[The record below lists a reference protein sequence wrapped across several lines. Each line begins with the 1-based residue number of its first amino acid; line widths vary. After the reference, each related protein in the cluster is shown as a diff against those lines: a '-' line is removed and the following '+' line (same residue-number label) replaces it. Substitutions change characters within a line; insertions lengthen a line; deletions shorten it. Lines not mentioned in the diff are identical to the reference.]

1 MSETGAAA
9 GRPAGRAVLA
19 LLLATL
25 MQAFDSTIVNV
36 ALPSIQ
42 HSLAIDTAVAGW
54 IVTTYLVA
62 ASATMPIVGWLRL
75 RFGREPLFV
84 GAIAGFAIASVL
96 CALAPSVLAL
106 VAARALQGACAGVI
120 LPLTQALLLDLYP
133 KSEHPVIL
141 ARWGSTIV
149 IGPIIGPLL
158 GGALTELAAWPW
170 IFYVNVP
177 ICGLALLG
185 VRGALH
191 PAPARPADA
200 PKARIDLVGIALLVL
215 TVTSFQL
222 LLQNAAG
229 LAASAS
235 RDWIAEVALTL
246 AGAVL
251 LLRHLERAPKPVI
264 DLHLFHDRNFA
275 GAVLINLA
283 VGAIF
288 FATITLVPSLIE
300 GPLGRD
306 PILAGMLMAPRGLAT
321 MAAMLVAGQLVK
333 RLDPRP
339 FVVLG
344 LVVTMAALAMF
355 AATGPTSG
363 LVWLVAASLVLGVGA
378 GLLITPLS
386 VLTFLTIVPESRT
399 DAAGLYNLARQ
410 LGSALGVAGVTAVV
424 ATLPPARPV
433 IGGGFAGYYTAFF
446 ALILL
451 AMLAMPAISLFRVRA
466 AAPAQRAETN
476 TGVET

>member
-1 MSETGAAA
+1 MSEIGAEAE
-9 GRPAGRAVLA
+9 RPAARAVLA

-25 MQAFDSTIVNV
+25 MQAFDSTSVNV

-42 HSLAIDTAVAGW
+42 HSLGIDTAAAGW

-62 ASATMPIVGWLRL
+62 ASAIMPVVGWLRL
-75 RFGREPLFV
+75 RFGREALFV
-84 GAIAGFAIASVL
+84 GAVAGFAIGSVF
-96 CALAPSVLAL
+96 CALAPSLPAL
-106 VAARALQGACAGVI
+106 VAARALQGTCAGII

-158 GGALTELAAWPW
+158 GGALTQFASWTW
-170 IFYVNVP
+170 IFYVDVP
-177 ICGLALLG
+177 LCILALLG

-191 PAPARPADA
+191 PPTPAAEA
-200 PKARIDLVGIALLVL
+200 PKARIDLIGIALLVL
-215 TVTSFQL
+215 TVTSLQL

-229 LAASAS
+229 HGTSAS
-235 RDWIAEVALTL
+235 RDWIAETALTL
-246 AGAVL
+246 AGGAL
-251 LLRHLERAPKPVI
+251 LLRHLERAPQPVI
-264 DLHLFHDRNFA
+264 DLHLFRDRNFA

-306 PILAGMLMAPRGLAT
+306 PAMAGMLMAPRGVAT

-333 RLDPRP
+333 TWDPRA
-339 FVVLG
+339 FVLLG
-344 LVVTMAALAMF
+344 LVVTMAALGML
-355 AATGPTSG
+355 AATGPESG
-363 LVWLVAASLVLGVGA
+363 IGWLVAASLVLGIGA
-378 GLLITPLS
+378 GTLITPLS
-386 VLTFLTIVPESRT
+386 VLTFLTVMPASRT

-424 ATLPPARPV
+424 AAMAAARPTDSGGLAGYYMAFLLLMLLAMIAVPAIALFRVPAPARPEPESRTG
-433 IGGGFAGYYTAFF
+433 I
-446 ALILL
+446 
-451 AMLAMPAISLFRVRA
+451 
-466 AAPAQRAETN
+466 ET
-476 TGVET
+476 

>member
-1 MSETGAAA
+1 MSEVGGTA
-9 GRPAGRAVLA
+9 GRPSARAVLA

-25 MQAFDSTIVNV
+25 MQAFDATIVNV

-42 HSLAIDTAVAGW
+42 RSLAIDTAAAGW
-54 IVTTYLVA
+54 VVTTYLVA
-62 ASATMPIVGWLRL
+62 ASATMPIAGWLRM
-75 RFGREPLFV
+75 RFGRATLFV
-84 GAIAGFAIASVL
+84 AAVGGFAVASVL
-96 CALAPSVLAL
+96 CALAPSLVAL

-133 KSEHPVIL
+133 KSEHSVIL

-158 GGALTELAAWPW
+158 GGALTELVSWPW

-185 VRGALH
+185 VRGALR
-191 PAPARPADA
+191 PAAIAPAQAT
-200 PKARIDLVGIALLVL
+200 KAKIDLVGIALLLL

-229 LAASAS
+229 IGAGGS

-251 LLRHLERAPKPVI
+251 LLRHLERAQKPVI
-264 DLHLFHDRNFA
+264 DLQLFQDRNFA
-275 GAVLINLA
+275 GAVLINVA

-306 PILAGMLMAPRGLAT
+306 PVMAGMLMAPRGLAT

-333 RLDPRP
+333 TIDPRT

-344 LVVTMAALAMF
+344 LLVTMAALAMF
-355 AATGPTSG
+355 AATGSDSG
-363 LVWLVAASLVLGVGA
+363 VPWLVAASLVLGLGA
-378 GLLITPLS
+378 GSLITPLS
-386 VLTFLTIVPESRT
+386 VLTFLTVVPEART

-424 ATLPPARPV
+424 AAVTPGAPGL
-433 IGGGFAGYYTAFF
+433 GGGFAGYYAAFF
-446 ALILL
+446 TLILL
-451 AMLAMPAISLFRVRA
+451 AALSMPAIALFRVGAAMPASPAKTETRV
-466 AAPAQRAETN
+466 E
-476 TGVET
+476 G